1 MLNLDPTKLL
11 IIAVVAVILLGP
23 DKLPQVGRQAGAAWR
38 TFNDF
43 RHRMETEVR
52 SSIPDLPSSAD
63 IARMARSPSAL
74 LNHLSTL
81 SPDESA
87 NGNVAAGAADAA
99 AADGATAAN
108 GAEGNGAAAA
118 NGAAAN
124 GAAGSGADGASANG
138 TAGEASVN
146 GNGNGNGTA
155 REASVSGVG
164 GADVSGESARTS
176 DNPSGAESHSEQ
188 SATQAPAMTPTMPT
202 APMPPMPPQPSTP
215 PTATPPATATPP
227 GSTLPGP
234 GAVGDPTL
242 N

>member
-52 SSIPDLPSSAD
+52 NSIPDLPSSAD

-81 SPDESA
+81 SPDEAASERGGGQRGGGP
-87 NGNVAAGAADAA
+87 NGAWPTAGRERRPATNGM
-99 AADGATAAN
+99 AADGAPATSS
-108 GAEGNGAAAA
+108 
-118 NGAAAN
+118 
-124 GAAGSGADGASANG
+124 GAAGDG
-138 TAGEASVN
+138 T
-146 GNGNGNGTA
+146 
-155 REASVSGVG
+155 
-164 GADVSGESARTS
+164 RTRRRGHPPTPRAPNLMKS
-176 DNPSGAESHSEQ
+176 TQPTPSSCQRLPPCPLPQ
-188 SATQAPAMTPTMPT
+188 SPPT
-202 APMPPMPPQPSTP
+202 PSTP
-215 PTATPPATATPP
+215 PSDLRTLVRRHPAGPP
-227 GSTLPGP
+227 LPGP
-234 GAVGDPTL
+234 GAVGDPSL